1 MNAKLMTLLALI
13 LIVPVVHA
21 ASIGLSAPNLVRQGE
36 TETLTVS
43 LSSSSPFNGTLYID
57 CTNLDISDEKR
68 IPLEN
73 ALSKQIT
80 RNFKGI
86 NPGQYS
92 VSANLIAENGTIVDT
107 KQIIGNI
114 QSSAPEILSGYPS
127 GVVSSGS
134 VTLEI
139 ITNEDATCRYGTSNA
154 NYDNLPRTFEV
165 TGEKTH
171 TQKISEL
178 SDGMHEYF
186 ARCKDLNGYK
196 MNESEKIMFTIDL
209 PPYAEIQLSDE
220 SPLTAGTIEVSLI
233 PSEELQETPKLEYS
247 FDTSPGSKRLVSLAE
262 DEGIWK
268 GYMIITETDDNKVG
282 TFYFSGRNENGVT
295 GNTIKEGKI
304 FVVDTKKPPTPVNIE
319 AKSRSDGKI
328 ELNWYYEGEEVDY
341 FRIYRS
347 TSSGVDYLDFY
358 SETGNVTRFID
369 YSTEDKAT
377 YYYKINAVDK
387 AGNFGQLSGEVYAT
401 SVKGSSKEKESVSKS
416 KEEAPKVL
424 PPNLVY
430 KVNDEIKKVETML
443 IDLGEISSNLEN
455 KEEKELVEYLDLNQK
470 INEAKTKLQKIK
482 NDLEGLK
489 NNYMTESQ
497 LNNEIDKIELGME
510 KVRQTTPRDVNVIQK
525 SDNVQGLNEGSIDLA
540 IEKLFENPEFE
551 TIDKTNY
558 KNQNMKIQENIEVLV
573 TLYNIEVE
581 FMDNE
586 AEEKSLIIKSI
597 SYKGTESA
605 KDVILYEI
613 IPKSIAQSS
622 SDISFLTTNYEVVE
636 EDPIVKFGFAE
647 ISFTGQE
654 IKYMVDK
661 RVNIN
666 DVKNS
671 ASVALIGPV
680 QLEQDIS
687 KLTGFSILN
696 MDFGIQGRDMVFI
709 IVGILVIGVLVGYQI
724 FIGRG
729 YSADRRFDRASYNF
743 DKQTKNLN
751 MKETNSKYTELGG
764 RLIARKEVDIIEELI
779 EWGHNHLNNNE
790 IDQARRLYPRIEFLY
805 KNLPKNEKV
814 LVFDKCIELQRRME
828 RQF

>member
-1 MNAKLMTLLALI
+1 MNAKLTALLVLI

-21 ASIGLSAPNLVRQGE
+21 ESIGLSAPNLVMQGE

-57 CTNLDISDEKR
+57 YTNLDISDE
-68 IPLEN
+68 IIQLEN
-73 ALSKQIT
+73 TLSKQIT

-86 NPGQYS
+86 NPGEYTI
-92 VSANLIAENGTIVDT
+92 SADLIATNGTIVDT
-107 KQIIGNI
+107 KQITGNI
-114 QSSAPEILSGYPS
+114 QSSAPEILSTYPS
-127 GVVSSGS
+127 GVVSSDS
-134 VTLEI
+134 VTLEVT
-139 ITNEDATCRYGTSNA
+139 TNEDATCRYGTSNA
-154 NYDNLPRTFEV
+154 NYDNLPKTFEV

-171 TQKISEL
+171 KQIISEL
-178 SDGMHEYF
+178 SDGTHEYF
-186 ARCKDLNGYK
+186 VRCKDLNGYK
-196 MNESEKIMFTIDL
+196 MNESEKITFTIDL
-209 PPYAEIQLSDE
+209 PPYAEIVLSDE
-220 SPLTAGTIEVSLI
+220 SPLTAGTIEVTLI

-304 FVVDTKKPPTPVNIE
+304 FVVDTKKPPKPVNIE
-319 AKSRSDGKI
+319 AKSRDDGRI
-328 ELNWYYEGEEVDY
+328 ELNWYYEGEDIDY

-358 SETGNVTRFID
+358 SETGNITRFID
-369 YSTEDKAT
+369 YSTEDRAT
-377 YYYKINAVDK
+377 YYYKVNAVDK
-387 AGNFGQLSGEVYAT
+387 AGNMGQLSEEVYAT
-401 SVKGSSKEKESVSKS
+401 SVKDSSKEKESVSES

-430 KVNDEIKKVETML
+430 KVNDEIKKVETLL
-443 IDLGEISSNLEN
+443 IDIDEISSMLKN
-455 KEEKELVEYLDLNQK
+455 KEEKELVGYLNLNEK
-470 INEAKTKLQKIK
+470 ISQAKSKLEKIK
-482 NDLEGLK
+482 NDFEGLK
-489 NNYMTESQ
+489 DRYMTESQ
-497 LNNEIDKIELGME
+497 LDNEIDKIELE
-510 KVRQTTPRDVNVIQK
+510 LKKIRQTTPRDVSVIQK
-525 SDNVQGLNEGSIDLA
+525 SDNVQGLGEGSIDLA

-551 TIDKTNY
+551 TIDKTKY

-573 TLYNIEVE
+573 TLYNIEIE
-581 FMDNE
+581 FIDNE
-586 AEEKSLIIKSI
+586 IEEKSLIIKSI

-622 SDISFLTTNYEVVE
+622 SDITFLTKNYNVVE
-636 EDPIVKFGFAE
+636 EDPIIKFGFAE
-647 ISFTGQE
+647 IGFTGQE
-654 IKYMVDK
+654 IKYIVDK

-696 MDFGIQGRDMVFI
+696 MGLGIQRRDMIFI
-709 IVGILVIGVLVGYQI
+709 IVGILVIGALVGYQV
-724 FIGRG
+724 FIGRS
-729 YSADRRFDRASYNF
+729 YSADRSFNRASYNF
-743 DKQTKNLN
+743 DKQMKNLN
-751 MKETNSKYTELGG
+751 MKEINSKYAELGG
-764 RLIARKEVDIIEELI
+764 RLIARKEIDIIEELV

-790 IDQARRLYPRIEFLY
+790 MEEAKRLYPRIEFLY
-805 KNLPKNEKV
+805 KNLPKNEKA
-814 LVFDKCIELQRRME
+814 LVFNKCIELQKRMG